1 MGFTLP
7 NNNCFFSN
15 YHLKTITPF
24 PKNHDLL
31 PLKIATR
38 LFYSVLGF
46 LYKIA
51 YLFLKVINGIAS
63 LLSSTSPLSDL
74 NTLGHPPGYS
84 ILMAGVFSLLG
95 ESNPAIQ
102 FVQIICD
109 ALAAVMIFLIVAE
122 LFPLGAA
129 VIAGMLAALSP
140 QFAWNSVLL
149 LPDSLAVLPILIA
162 IYCLARAVRRPRL
175 VTFIITGVLVGLS
188 CWLRAN
194 AMLLTFFFAAAVPL
208 LIKGERKWRY
218 ALTVVCGT
226 LLIVLPLTIRNAIVF
241 HRFIPLSLGAG
252 QTLLEGIADYDPQGR
267 FGIPNTDVGIM
278 KQEAEQ
284 FQRPDYYGML
294 FNPDGVERE
303 RARLNPGFTF
313 DSFVTGKA
321 NQLARA
327 AAIQVSE
334 NPGIS
339 YNPLFVYGG
348 VGLGKTHLVQAIGN
362 FVASQRPDAKIRY
375 IHAEQYVTDVVRAYQ
390 QKSFDEFKRYYHS
403 LDLLLIDDIQFFSNK
418 GRTQEEFFY
427 AFNAL
432 VEAHKQIV
440 ITCDT
445 YPKEISGMEE
455 RLISRFGWGLTVA
468 IEPPELEMRV
478 AIVLKK
484 AEAES
489 VVLSEDI
496 AFFIAKHIRSNVR
509 ELEGALKKVLAFSRF
524 NARELSLDLAKDAL
538 RDILNVANR
547 QITVENIQKTVAEF
561 FKLKISDMHSKRR
574 TRNVARP
581 RQVAMAL
588 AKDLTQMSLPE
599 IGEAFGNRDH
609 TTVLHACR
617 MIASL
622 RKQDSVM
629 NRDYLVLE
637 QVLKG

>member
-1 MGFTLP
+1 MQNLWDACLRRLEQELPAQQFNTWIRPLAPETGAPDDTLVLTAP
-7 NNNCFFSN
+7 NRFVLELVRERF
-15 YHLKTITPF
+15 
-24 PKNHDLL
+24 
-31 PLKIATR
+31 ATR
-38 LFYSVLGF
+38 
-46 LYKIA
+46 I
-51 YLFLKVINGIAS
+51 
-63 LLSSTSPLSDL
+63 
-74 NTLGHPPGYS
+74 
-84 ILMAGVFSLLG
+84 
-95 ESNPAIQ
+95 ER
-102 FVQIICD
+102 
-109 ALAAVMIFLIVAE
+109 LAAEASGRE
-122 LFPLGAA
+122 LGLRL
-129 VIAGMLAALSP
+129 V
-140 QFAWNSVLL
+140 
-149 LPDSLAVLPILIA
+149 
-162 IYCLARAVRRPRL
+162 LARGADTPARAPQAAPARVSAEPAVQ
-175 VTFIITGVLVGLS
+175 
-188 CWLRAN
+188 
-194 AMLLTFFFAAAVPL
+194 
-208 LIKGERKWRY
+208 ER
-218 ALTVVCGT
+218 
-226 LLIVLPLTIRNAIVF
+226 
-241 HRFIPLSLGAG
+241 S
-252 QTLLEGIADYDPQGR
+252 
-267 FGIPNTDVGIM
+267 
-278 KQEAEQ
+278 
-284 FQRPDYYGML
+284 
-294 FNPDGVERE
+294 
-303 RARLNPGFTF
+303 RLNRSFSF

-327 AAIQVSE
+327 AAIQVAE

-362 FVASQRPDAKIRY
+362 QVADRRPQARIRY

-445 YPKEISGMEE
+445 YPKEIAGMEE

-484 AEAES
+484 AEAEA
-489 VVLSEDI
+489 VAVSEEI

-509 ELEGALKKVLAFSRF
+509 ELEGALKKVLAFARF
-524 NARELSLDLAKDAL
+524 TGRELSLDMAKEAL
-538 RDILNVANR
+538 RDILNLNSR
-547 QITVENIQKTVAEF
+547 QVSVEGIQKTVAEY
-561 FKLKISDMHSKRR
+561 FKIKISDMHSKKRS
-574 TRNVARP
+574 RNVARP

-617 MIASL
+617 TIASL
-622 RKQDSVM
+622 RTRDNSL

>member
-1 MGFTLP
+1 
-7 NNNCFFSN
+7 
-15 YHLKTITPF
+15 
-24 PKNHDLL
+24 
-31 PLKIATR
+31 
-38 LFYSVLGF
+38 VL
-46 LYKIA
+46 
-51 YLFLKVINGIAS
+51 
-63 LLSSTSPLSDL
+63 
-74 NTLGHPPGYS
+74 
-84 ILMAGVFSLLG
+84 
-95 ESNPAIQ
+95 
-102 FVQIICD
+102 
-109 ALAAVMIFLIVAE
+109 
-122 LFPLGAA
+122 
-129 VIAGMLAALSP
+129 
-140 QFAWNSVLL
+140 
-149 LPDSLAVLPILIA
+149 
-162 IYCLARAVRRPRL
+162 
-175 VTFIITGVLVGLS
+175 
-188 CWLRAN
+188 
-194 AMLLTFFFAAAVPL
+194 
-208 LIKGERKWRY
+208 
-218 ALTVVCGT
+218 
-226 LLIVLPLTIRNAIVF
+226 
-241 HRFIPLSLGAG
+241 
-252 QTLLEGIADYDPQGR
+252 
-267 FGIPNTDVGIM
+267 
-278 KQEAEQ
+278 
-284 FQRPDYYGML
+284 
-294 FNPDGVERE
+294 E
-303 RARLNPGFTF
+303 RARLNPAFSF

-327 AAIQVSE
+327 AALQVAE
-334 NPGIS
+334 NPGVS

-362 FVASQRPDAKIRY
+362 QLADQRPQARIRY

-445 YPKEISGMEE
+445 YPKEIAGMEE

-489 VVLSEDI
+489 VELSEDI

-509 ELEGALKKVLAFSRF
+509 ELEGALKKVLAFARF
-524 NARELSLDLAKDAL
+524 SGRELSLELAKEAL
-538 RDILNVANR
+538 QDILNVASR
-547 QITVENIQKTVAEF
+547 QVSVEGIQKTVAEY
-561 FKLKISDMHSKRR
+561 FKIKISDMHSKRR
-574 TRNVARP
+574 SRNVARP

-617 MIASL
+617 TIASL
-622 RKQDSVM
+622 RKHDTAL
-629 NRDYLVLE
+629 NRDYVVLE

>member
-1 MGFTLP
+1 MQNLWDACLRRLEQELPAQQFNTWIRPLAPETGAPDDTLILAAP
-7 NNNCFFSN
+7 NRFVLELVRERFAAR
-15 YHLKTITPF
+15 IE
-24 PKNHDLL
+24 
-31 PLKIATR
+31 R
-38 LFYSVLGF
+38 LAAEACGRELGVRLVLARG
-46 LYKIA
+46 A
-51 YLFLKVINGIAS
+51 
-63 LLSSTSPLSDL
+63 
-74 NTLGHPPGYS
+74 
-84 ILMAGVFSLLG
+84 
-95 ESNPAIQ
+95 ENPAR
-102 FVQIICD
+102 
-109 ALAAVMIFLIVAE
+109 
-122 LFPLGAA
+122 
-129 VIAGMLAALSP
+129 S
-140 QFAWNSVLL
+140 
-149 LPDSLAVLPILIA
+149 
-162 IYCLARAVRRPRL
+162 
-175 VTFIITGVLVGLS
+175 
-188 CWLRAN
+188 
-194 AMLLTFFFAAAVPL
+194 AAAAARPAAEPVVQ
-208 LIKGERKWRY
+208 ER
-218 ALTVVCGT
+218 
-226 LLIVLPLTIRNAIVF
+226 
-241 HRFIPLSLGAG
+241 S
-252 QTLLEGIADYDPQGR
+252 
-267 FGIPNTDVGIM
+267 
-278 KQEAEQ
+278 
-284 FQRPDYYGML
+284 
-294 FNPDGVERE
+294 
-303 RARLNPGFTF
+303 RLNRGFSF

-327 AAIQVSE
+327 AAIQVAE

-362 FVASQRPDAKIRY
+362 QVADRNPQARIRY

-445 YPKEISGMEE
+445 YPKEIAGMEE

-484 AEAES
+484 AEADA
-489 VVLSEDI
+489 VQVSEEI

-524 NARELSLDLAKDAL
+524 TARELSLDLAKEAL
-538 RDILNVANR
+538 RDILNLNSR
-547 QITVENIQKTVAEF
+547 QVSVEGIQKTVAEY
-561 FKLKISDMHSKRR
+561 FKLKISDMHSKKRS
-574 TRNVARP
+574 RNVARP

-588 AKDLTQMSLPE
+588 AKELTQMSLPE

-617 MIASL
+617 TIASL
-622 RKQDSVM
+622 RVRDTSL